1 MASIDWSEW
10 RIIVLLAA
18 FTLTLFAYYIATP
31 TVMKITS
38 ATAVNL
44 SLLSADFYVL
54 IIGVLLFQFKVKGSI
69 QNLLFLLLEDTN

>member
-1 MASIDWSEW
+1 VASIDWSEW

-54 IIGVLLFQFKVKGSI
+54 IIGVLLFQFKVKGSDQRLI
-69 QNLLFLLLEDTN
+69 VLNVK